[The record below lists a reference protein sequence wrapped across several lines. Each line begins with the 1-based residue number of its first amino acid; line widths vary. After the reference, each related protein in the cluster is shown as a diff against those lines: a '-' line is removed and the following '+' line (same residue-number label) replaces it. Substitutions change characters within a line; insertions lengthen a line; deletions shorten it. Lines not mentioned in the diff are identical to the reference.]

1 MPAGQLIDLR
11 RRVRS
16 VKNIRQITRA
26 MKFISASRLR
36 RAQDRIFAARP
47 YANRMLAVLNS
58 LATRVDASSH
68 PLLSRREEERVML
81 VVITSDKGLC
91 GSFNSN
97 LIKGAMSH
105 IRNEETNKELSLAL
119 VGRKGDDWFKK
130 RSWPIQH
137 RYLNIMAKVDPR
149 YAKELAQSLITFYT
163 NSELDSVH
171 VVYNEFKSVIRQQ
184 VVIEP
189 LLPIRKLQVKD
200 VADTLLE
207 YIYEQ
212 PPQQILDSI
221 VPRHVETQLFRAM
234 LESEAAEH
242 AARMTAMDA
251 ATRNAREMIDSLTL
265 KMNRL
270 RQASITTELIEVVS
284 GADALGDTE
293 H

>member
-16 VKNIRQITRA
+16 VKNIQQITRA

-36 RAQDRIFAARP
+36 KAQERIFSARP

-58 LATRVDASSH
+58 LATRVDPSSH
-68 PLLSRREEERVML
+68 PLLVRRDEQRVML

-97 LIKGAMSH
+97 IIKGATAH
-105 IRNEETNKELSLAL
+105 IRNEGANKELSLAL
-119 VGRKGDDWFKK
+119 VGRKGNEWFKN
-130 RSWPIQH
+130 RPWPIQH
-137 RYLNIMAKVDPR
+137 RYVNIMAKVDPV
-149 YAKELAQSLITFYT
+149 YAKELAQSLIDYYV

-171 VVYNEFKSVIRQQ
+171 VVYNEFKSVIQQ
-184 VVIEP
+184 QLLIEP
-189 LLPIRKLQVKD
+189 LLPIRRLEIESGED
-200 VADTLLE
+200 ALLE
-207 YIYEQ
+207 YIFEQ
-212 PPQQILDSI
+212 PPEQILGSI
-221 VPRHVETQLFRAM
+221 LPRHVETQLFRAM

-251 ATRNAREMIDSLTL
+251 ATRNAKEMIDGLTL
-265 KMNRL
+265 KMNRI

-284 GADALGDTE
+284 GADALGDSD

>member
-11 RRVRS
+11 RRVHS
-16 VKNIRQITRA
+16 VKNIQQITRA

-36 RAQDRIFAARP
+36 KAQERIFSARP

-58 LATRVDASSH
+58 LATRVDSSSH
-68 PLLSRREEERVML
+68 PLLVRRDEQRIML

-97 LIKGAMSH
+97 IIKGATAH
-105 IRNEETNKELSLAL
+105 IRNEAANKELSLAL
-119 VGRKGDDWFKK
+119 VGRKGNEWFKN
-130 RSWPIQH
+130 RPWPIQH
-137 RYLNIMAKVDPR
+137 RYVNIMAKVDPV
-149 YAKELAQSLITFYT
+149 YARELAQSLINYYV

-171 VVYNEFKSVIRQQ
+171 VVYNEFKSVIQQ
-184 VVIEP
+184 QLLIEP
-189 LLPIRKLQVKD
+189 LLPIRRLEIESGED
-200 VADTLLE
+200 ALLE
-207 YIYEQ
+207 YIFEQ
-212 PPQQILDSI
+212 PPEQILGSI
-221 VPRHVETQLFRAM
+221 LPRHVETQLFRSM

-251 ATRNAREMIDSLTL
+251 ATRNAKEMIDGLTL
-265 KMNRL
+265 KMNRI

-284 GADALGDTE
+284 GADALGDSD

>member
-1 MPAGQLIDLR
+1 MSTGQLIDLR

-16 VKNIRQITRA
+16 VRNIRQITRA

-36 RAQDRIFAARP
+36 RAQDRIFTARP

-58 LATRVDASSH
+58 LATHVDSSSH
-68 PLLSRREEERVML
+68 PLLARREKKKVL
-81 VVITSDKGLC
+81 LIVITSDKGLC

-97 LIKGAMSH
+97 LIKEAMAH
-105 IRNEETNKELSLAL
+105 IKNEETNKELSLSL

-130 RSWPIQH
+130 RTWPIQH
-137 RYLNIMAKVDPR
+137 RYLNIMAKIDSK
-149 YAKELAQSLITFYT
+149 YSKELAQSLISFYT
-163 NSELDSVH
+163 DSKLDSVH
-171 VVYNEFKSVIRQQ
+171 VLYNEFKSVIQQQ

-189 LLPIRKLQVKD
+189 LLPIRKIELEGNN
-200 VADTLLE
+200 DTHVD

-221 VPRHVETQLFRAM
+221 LPRHVETQIFRAM

-251 ATRNAREMIDSLTL
+251 ATRNAREMIDNLTL

-284 GADALGDTE
+284 GADALGNSE
-293 H
+293 Q